1 MPGERFLVATPDSS
15 QEDEI
20 GVFGESCQDIN
31 GRTIT
36 GGNHYVP
43 GPDSCTVCLCDGG
56 KPKWCQAVL
65 CAAPKDCKSFRI
77 GSSCCEFICLDN
89 TEGGNDEGSVDVTW
103 GGDTW
108 IGGDLGFRLV
118 ATAITAV
125 LSLALLV
132 FLFYRLKRRR
142 ARRHSAC
149 HEMEGDTI
157 PSSSIVSYD
166 HGDLTSSTGHLS
178 RQPQPLIN
186 LGEHQSPMCVMWKL
200 PSSSATDYPPP
211 YSENPTNRL
220 TIEDHETIRETTSLL
235 AVPSAPSNDL
245 VNDAPLSHVSLVR
258 RSNDTLDSGDFLD
271 AGTPP
276 PSYAEVLASI
286 STTAMNEIEENF
298 SPVREDGDELPSAQW
313 RNSLN
318 LPRERSP
325 AEVAIQRFSLQLALD
340 CSDTSSCT
348 SSSSHVQPGT
358 LSTSS
363 SSSAASI
370 VHLGSH

>member
-20 GVFGESCQDIN
+20 GVFGQSCQDIN

-89 TEGGNDEGSVDVTW
+89 TEGGNDEGSIDVTW
-103 GGDTW
+103 GDENW
-108 IGGDLGFRLV
+108 VGGDLGLRLI
-118 ATAITAV
+118 ATAVTAV
-125 LSLALLV
+125 LSLALLA

-142 ARRHSAC
+142 VRNHSAC
-149 HEMEGDTI
+149 HELEGDTI
-157 PSSSIVSYD
+157 PSSSIASFD

-178 RQPQPLIN
+178 RQPQPLMN
-186 LGEHQSPMCVMWKL
+186 LGENQSSIYMMWKL
-200 PSSSATDYPPP
+200 PNSSVTDNPPP
-211 YSENPTNRL
+211 YSENPSNRL
-220 TIEDHETIRETTSLL
+220 VIEESENSRETTSLL
-235 AVPSAPSNDL
+235 VVPSAPSNDL
-245 VNDAPLSHVSLVR
+245 VETPMSHTLMLR
-258 RSNDTLDSGDFLD
+258 RSNDTLDSSDFLD

-276 PSYAEVLASI
+276 PSYAEVLACI
-286 STTAMNEIEENF
+286 STPAMNEIEGGA
-298 SPVREDGDELPSAQW
+298 SSVREDDDELPSAQW

-348 SSSSHVQPGT
+348 SSSSHAQPGT

-370 VHLGSH
+370 AHLGSN